1 MQGNCPHYHMNG
13 RVVMGEISLEA
24 YFEGMSSQLLS
35 EVLDLIIH
43 KAIQE
48 DMALS

>member
-1 MQGNCPHYHMNG
+1 
-13 RVVMGEISLEA
+13 MGELSFEA
-24 YFEGMSSQLLS
+24 YFEGMSGQLLS

-48 DMALS
+48 DVALS